1 MRWNGS
7 VVVYPHHFR
16 VFLPKSSQ
24 NSLTTAC
31 LREMTD
37 PHYADMKQ
45 HKRDYDWLECVTY
58 AHYCI
63 PKKCACSGPITV
75 ETDERK
81 TLLRC
86 KDDGLHIRHGCF
98 SAIEEELDELKKQY
112 REEVS
117 LRCKLQYELA
127 VMSTEIKELKKLI
140 MGGR

>member
-1 MRWNGS
+1 
-7 VVVYPHHFR
+7 
-16 VFLPKSSQ
+16 
-24 NSLTTAC
+24 
-31 LREMTD
+31 MTD

-45 HKRDYDWLECVTY
+45 HKRDYDWLECVAY

-63 PKKCACSGPITV
+63 PKKCACGGPITV
-75 ETDERK
+75 ETDERG
-81 TLLRC
+81 RHYYAC
-86 KDDGLHIRHGCF
+86 KVFEDDGLHIRHGCF

-140 MGGR
+140 MGSR